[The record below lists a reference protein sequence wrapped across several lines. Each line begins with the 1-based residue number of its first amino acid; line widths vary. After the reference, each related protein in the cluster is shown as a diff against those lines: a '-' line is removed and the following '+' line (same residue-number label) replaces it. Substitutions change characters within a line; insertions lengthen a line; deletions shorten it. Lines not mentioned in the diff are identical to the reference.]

1 MERDDWLRVAWKVM
15 VAGKSDARR
24 LVFVDEMGTNTT
36 SLCPLYGWASK
47 GERARWSVP
56 RNRGPN
62 TTLLASMSVES
73 MRACLAMLGATTAA
87 VFEAYVEKVLVPSLR
102 RGQSVLM
109 DNLSVRKGGRG
120 RELIEER
127 GCKLLCLPPCS
138 PDYHPIEEAFSKIKG
153 PMRKAEARTRE
164 PD

>member
-1 MERDDWLRVAWKVM
+1 
-15 VAGKSDARR
+15 
-24 LVFVDEMGTNTT
+24 
-36 SLCPLYGWASK
+36 
-47 GERARWSVP
+47 
-56 RNRGPN
+56 
-62 TTLLASMSVES
+62 
-73 MRACLAMLGATTAA
+73 
-87 VFEAYVEKVLVPSLR
+87 
-102 RGQSVLM
+102 M